1 MRTIDPSI
9 KSSISYF
16 KDARL
21 LWDDLAESFATVD
34 GSKIHALKEDLHN
47 CKQEKGM
54 TVTSYFGALKVL
66 WDALANHEPIS
77 ACTCG
82 HCTCG
87 ITKNAL
93 ARQDSERLHKFL
105 MGLDRSIYGNLRS
118 QLLSLDT
125 LPTLNRAFQLTIQEE
140 RLKVGDPSVLAEPR
154 MFFALRRRPATSGPS
169 NNPPDWRA
177 LRALEKQERRKLK
190 CSHCTGPGHEAS
202 SCFIRTQKFPDWWGD
217 RPRTLEEVAARARST
232 TCAFA
237 SRRFR
242 VNAARPSSSSDD
254 RLSGMCSDWI
264 IDTGASR
271 HVTGNI
277 SWLTNSRP
285 ILACPITLP
294 NGHTVSANV
303 AGTVWFSEFIFL
315 TDVLFVPNLT
325 CNLLS
330 VSQLIAATNCV
341 FSFTNHSCHIQ
352 DPSLRTRIGAG
363 ELRDGLYFLRVM
375 GQPTAIHAVSAA
387 ASFDLWHKRLGH
399 PSNKVVHLLP
409 QVSKSSTVI
418 DTPCDICHQAK

>member
-1 MRTIDPSI
+1 MSKPEGTVSTTTIDALSPFYLGSHDIPSLTLTDIKLGPNNYEEWSRSMKMSLKSRRKFGSCDGSISKPTDSVLLEQWEVIHCTIIQWIMRTIDPSI

-16 KDARL
+16 EDARL

-34 GSKIHALKEDLHN
+34 GAKIHALKEDLHN

-66 WDALANHEPIS
+66 WDALANHEPIF

-87 ITKNAL
+87 IIKNAL

-105 MGLDRSIYGNLRS
+105 MGLYRSIYGNLRS

-140 RLKVGDPSVLAEPR
+140 RLKVGSPSVPAEPLDVAA
-154 MFFALRRRPATSGPS
+154 FAVRPAISGPP

-217 RPRTLEEVAARARST
+217 RPRTLEEVA
-232 TCAFA
+232 
-237 SRRFR
+237 
-242 VNAARPSSSSDD
+242 SS
-254 RLSGMCSDWI
+254 L
-264 IDTGASR
+264 
-271 HVTGNI
+271 
-277 SWLTNSRP
+277 
-285 ILACPITLP
+285 
-294 NGHTVSANV
+294 
-303 AGTVWFSEFIFL
+303 
-315 TDVLFVPNLT
+315 
-325 CNLLS
+325 
-330 VSQLIAATNCV
+330 
-341 FSFTNHSCHIQ
+341 
-352 DPSLRTRIGAG
+352 
-363 ELRDGLYFLRVM
+363 
-375 GQPTAIHAVSAA
+375 
-387 ASFDLWHKRLGH
+387 
-399 PSNKVVHLLP
+399 
-409 QVSKSSTVI
+409 
-418 DTPCDICHQAK
+418 